1 MYSVGG
7 RISSA
12 ANLAR
17 DSAEKAEEDFDYELA
32 T

>member
-1 MYSVGG
+1 VAG

-32 T
+32 I